1 MGGIVKKI
9 AAWLVVACIAAAP
22 VSAFAEERKSTA
34 AGLGAASALCSLV
47 YGPTKIVY
55 AALGS
60 VISGFAWVLSGGDN
74 DVAAPIL
81 TASLRGDYVITP
93 SILSGDD
100 ELNFV
105 GQDPSSQ
112 MAVSSGYDEGF

>member
-9 AAWLVVACIAAAP
+9 SAWLLAAAIVAAP
-22 VSAFAEERKSTA
+22 ASGLAEERRTTD

-55 AALGS
+55 ATLGS

-74 DVAAPIL
+74 DVAGPIL

-93 SILSGDD
+93 SILRGED

-105 GQDPSSQ
+105 GQDPMTN